1 MVEKP
6 RRAAKTSKGSATNG
20 PASIAERLAGKRIFL
35 TGVTGF
41 LGQVVLERILADLP
55 DTRVVLLVRS
65 QTGATSVERVHY
77 LTRKPSFD
85 AIRKKLGSEEA
96 LVELLDV
103 RVAVVE

>member
-6 RRAAKTSKGSATNG
+6 RRTAKTSNRSASSEAA
-20 PASIAERLAGKRIFL
+20 PIAERLAGKRIFL

-55 DTRVVLLVRS
+55 ETRVVLLVRS

-85 AIRKKLGSEEA
+85 ALRKTLGSDEA